1 MRTDL
6 ATMGVANPYAL
17 AEVAIGR
24 RVNWSRVANPHAVI
38 ETVLGMPWEKLINPA
53 SGSIL
58 YTGLTFGAGGP
69 KRLPSTQVAADIE
82 RRLQAHQVFKPTTMP
97 TRVSPS
103 LQSLLSRSNDIALQR
118 LRLAVQLS
126 LGAGSGSGSGPSE
139 QWVDEGMFYTDPTEA
154 EGGDPVQGGLG
165 DCYYISALDA
175 VAWSVPEMI
184 QWSPLVDPDHA
195 TQAPSDPTGPGSIRF
210 SPGYYHSQDVGQ
222 PNDPVTTGP
231 LWEYVT
237 MTELLPESSD
247 GVPLYA
253 TSSRAGET
261 WPNLYEKA
269 FAIWRTG
276 SGDRPDYTP
285 LGGGDCGQA
294 TRVLVGRDWHLDGWS
309 NESLAAADVLQIV
322 LQHAPAPDG
331 KTIHPMTAYTY
342 GSEDDFPQDGIT
354 RDYAGSDIIFNHCY
368 ALLGF
373 IIRGSAEYIVLR
385 NPWGHDGTTRS
396 DRVPDGTFGG
406 LALNTNGVFGLP
418 VEVFREYFEGFE
430 VAYP

>member
-1 MRTDL
+1 MRSNL

-38 ETVLGMPWEKLINPA
+38 ETALGMPWEQLINPA

-58 YTGLTFGAGGP
+58 YAGLTFGAGGP
-69 KRLPSTQVAADIE
+69 KRLPPSEVAADIQ
-82 RRLQAHQVFKPTTMP
+82 RRLQAHQVFKPATMP

-103 LQSLLSRSNDIALQR
+103 MQLLLNRSNDVALQR
-118 LRLAVQLS
+118 LHLAVQLS
-126 LGAGSGSGSGPSE
+126 LGAGGGGNGTSE
-139 QWVDEGMFYTDPTEA
+139 QWVDEGTFYTEPTEA
-154 EGGDPVQGGLG
+154 QGGDPVQGGLG

-175 VAWSVPEMI
+175 VAWSVSKMI
-184 QWSPLVDPDHA
+184 QWFPLVDPDHA

-210 SPGYYHSQDVGQ
+210 SPGYYHSRDVGQ

-231 LWEYVT
+231 LWEFVT
-237 MTELLPESSD
+237 MSELLPESPD

-276 SGDRPDYTP
+276 SGDRPGFTP
-285 LGGGDCGQA
+285 LGGGDCGEA
-294 TRVLVGRDWHLDGWS
+294 TRVLVGRDWQLDGWA
-309 NESLAAADVLQIV
+309 NESLAAADVLQRIQQH
-322 LQHAPAPDG
+322 LQSG
-331 KTIHPMTAYTY
+331 KTLHPMTTYTY
-342 GSEDDFPQDGIT
+342 SDPSSLPQDGFE
-354 RDYAGSDIIFNHCY
+354 RNYARSDIIYNHCY
-368 ALLGF
+368 SLLGWLPL
-373 IIRGSAEYIVLR
+373 GGVDYIVVR
-385 NPWGHDGTTRS
+385 NPWGHDEATRS
-396 DRVPDGTFGG
+396 DRAPDGTFAG
-406 LALNTNGVFGLP
+406 LPLNTNGVFGLP
-418 VEVFREYFEGFE
+418 VEVFRLYFEGVE